1 MKCTGTFWKMNLM
14 KSVIS
19 QERVW
24 LKKINKKEVNIAKLI
39 NNDSSYYYYFL
50 CINAYKQFT

>member
-1 MKCTGTFWKMNLM
+1 MNLM